1 MGEVIVLSSDACM
14 YCDVLKRRLE
24 LSGISYREVDINSE
38 EGKFY
43 RSKLDIKGLPAIIVK
58 NDDGVVE
65 KLFIGLMPKE
75 DIIKELR

>member
-1 MGEVIVLSSDACM
+1 MGEVIVLSSDACI

-43 RSKLDIKGLPAIIVK
+43 VNELDIKGLPAVIVK
-58 NDDGVVE
+58 NSNGKVE